1 MRAGVVLFIAGWMAL
16 AGQAFGQSVAP
27 AALPPQ
33 RSPGVVAP
41 SRNPP
46 PPDPPD
52 VIRRDEQ
59 QHATIRAVRDR

>member
-1 MRAGVVLFIAGWMAL
+1 MRAGVVLFIAGWVAL

-41 SRNPP
+41 NCMPP
-46 PPDPPD
+46 EPPD

-59 QHATIRAVRDR
+59 QHATIRAVRDG